1 MYRKE
6 GLNKIMGL
14 TKISE
19 IMDEWQEMNN
29 TITGDEVFEKEK
41 FDSLWAQTQTI
52 IKEIENKESVSREEL
67 ALIMEL
73 ERFIYRGIVSE
84 EQSEACH
91 LVWDELDIIRFE
103 Y

>member
-6 GLNKIMGL
+6 GLNKMMSL

-19 IMDEWQEMNN
+19 IMDEWFEMSN
-29 TITGDEVFEKEK
+29 TITRDEVFEKEK

-73 ERFIYRGIVSE
+73 ERFIYKEIISD
-84 EQSEACH
+84 EQLEAGE